1 MRVKRG
7 GRSKG
12 QSGNGWVGTAGG
24 TAEGRGSKEQNNE
37 DKSTVDIKSLERS
50 TIWVFMQRITGI
62 RGMVKL
68 VGVKDSYG
76 TLIAVHLIV

>member
-1 MRVKRG
+1 MG
-7 GRSKG
+7 
-12 QSGNGWVGTAGG
+12 
-24 TAEGRGSKEQNNE
+24 EGRGSKEQNNE
-37 DKSTVDIKSLERS
+37 DKSTVDIKSLEIS

-62 RGMVKL
+62 KGVVKL

>member
-1 MRVKRG
+1 MG
-7 GRSKG
+7 GNSWRTG
-12 QSGNGWVGTAGG
+12 
-24 TAEGRGSKEQNNE
+24 EGRGSKEQNNE
-37 DKSTVDIKSLERS
+37 DKSIVDIKSLERS
-50 TIWVFMQRITGI
+50 TIWVFTQRITGI

>member
-1 MRVKRG
+1 MG
-7 GRSKG
+7 
-12 QSGNGWVGTAGG
+12 
-24 TAEGRGSKEQNNE
+24 EGRGSKEQNNE
-37 DKSTVDIKSLERS
+37 DKSIVDIKSLERS
-50 TIWVFMQRITGI
+50 TIWVFTQRITGI

>member
-1 MRVKRG
+1 MG
-7 GRSKG
+7 
-12 QSGNGWVGTAGG
+12 
-24 TAEGRGSKEQNNE
+24 EGRGSKEQNNE

-50 TIWVFMQRITGI
+50 TIWVFMRRITGI

-76 TLIAVHLIV
+76 TIIAVHLIV

>member
-1 MRVKRG
+1 MG
-7 GRSKG
+7 
-12 QSGNGWVGTAGG
+12 
-24 TAEGRGSKEQNNE
+24 EGRGSKEQNNE

-50 TIWVFMQRITGI
+50 TIWVFMRRITGI
-62 RGMVKL
+62 QSVVKL